1 MEAMEAKKKAK
12 RTILVLRKKSSPLG
26 PLQRK
31 AKHSRTTQYE
41 AMGKASPAR
50 NGSGRPKNLEPWDR
64 IYESINYPSVDLSA
78 YTIHRQ
84 TDRHTCT
91 DTIHTHN
98 RSMHG
103 I

>member
-41 AMGKASPAR
+41 AMGRAGIASAQRLGPTQELGAM
-50 NGSGRPKNLEPWDR
+50 G
-64 IYESINYPSVDLSA
+64 
-78 YTIHRQ
+78 
-84 TDRHTCT
+84 
-91 DTIHTHN
+91 
-98 RSMHG
+98 
-103 I
+103 